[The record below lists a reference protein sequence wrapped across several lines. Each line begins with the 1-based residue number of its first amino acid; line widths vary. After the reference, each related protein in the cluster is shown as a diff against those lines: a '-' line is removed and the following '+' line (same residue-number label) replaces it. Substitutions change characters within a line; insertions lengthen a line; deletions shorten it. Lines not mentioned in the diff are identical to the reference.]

1 MIGVFVI
8 ALLTCAALLYVVG
21 PLRRQ
26 TSDDE
31 PVDVSALEQAQERK
45 TTALNAIIELE
56 EEAEVGKLTERELEV
71 LRRAYERE
79 ALTALHQLDNLA
91 AVTSQKD
98 PLEEE
103 IAAMRKQL
111 ACPSCGALRGS
122 AGTCSR
128 CNA

>member
-1 MIGVFVI
+1 MIGVLVV
-8 ALLTCAALLYVVG
+8 ALLTFAALLYVVG

-31 PVDVSALEQAQERK
+31 PVDISTLEQAQERK
-45 TTALNAIIELE
+45 TTALNAIIDLE
-56 EEAEVGKLTERELEV
+56 EEAQVGKLTDRELEI
-71 LRRAYERE
+71 LRRGYERE
-79 ALTALHQLDNLA
+79 ALAALHQLDNLG
-91 AVTSQKD
+91 AVTSERD